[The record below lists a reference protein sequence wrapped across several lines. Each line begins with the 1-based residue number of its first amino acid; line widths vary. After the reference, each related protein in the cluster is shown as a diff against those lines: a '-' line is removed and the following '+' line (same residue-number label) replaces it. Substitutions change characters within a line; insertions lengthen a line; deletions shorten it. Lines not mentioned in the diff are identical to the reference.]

1 MDKGFRQFLTRERA
15 VLMVC
20 IGIALCFWVLN
31 RLSTKFRKTT
41 PVRLE
46 YFTPMGKALRTTPPQ
61 YANVSWQGTGWD
73 LLTGSEPRIALTVET
88 DSIQTFYLRTI
99 AAQQLGNDV
108 FSVSPEQI
116 TVEIEDVA
124 TREIPIEAVAALSF
138 WKGFDLAD
146 DIQLTPSVI
155 IVEGA
160 KSVLENLS
168 SLKTDTLRFQK
179 LKDTVV
185 TTIKLAVIP
194 ILKFSTTEVSAQL
207 AVEQFT
213 EKSLFVPLTVRN
225 APQRLQIF
233 PNKIKLDCTV
243 ALSRYA
249 SLSGENFMAVVDL
262 KNVDVKSKNNTV
274 AIVLLQQPSFVRNV
288 KFSPQSV
295 EFYFEK

>member
-1 MDKGFRQFLTRERA
+1 MDNRIQKFLTRERA

-20 IGIALCFWVLN
+20 ISIALCFWVLN

-41 PVRLE
+41 PIQLE
-46 YFTPMGKALRTTPPQ
+46 YFTPMGKALRMTPPQ

-99 AAQQLGNDV
+99 AAQQLGTDV

-116 TVEIEDVA
+116 TVEIEDI
-124 TREIPIEAVAALSF
+124 TTKSIPVEAVTALSF

-146 DIQLTPSVI
+146 DIQFTPSVI
-155 IVEGA
+155 AVEGA
-160 KSVLENLS
+160 KSVLENLN

-185 TTIKLAVIP
+185 TTIKLAAIP
-194 ILKFSTTEVSAQL
+194 ILKFGKNEVTARL

-249 SLSGENFMAVVDL
+249 SLSGENFTAVVDL

>member
-1 MDKGFRQFLTRERA
+1 MDNRIQKFLTRERA

-20 IGIALCFWVLN
+20 ISIALCFWVLN

-41 PVRLE
+41 PIQLE
-46 YFTPMGKALRTTPPQ
+46 YFTPMGKALRMTPPQ

-116 TVEIEDVA
+116 TVEIEDITTKSV
-124 TREIPIEAVAALSF
+124 PVEAVTALSF

-146 DIQLTPSVI
+146 DIQFTPSVI
-155 IVEGA
+155 AVEGA
-160 KSVLENLS
+160 KSVLENLN

-185 TTIKLAVIP
+185 TTIKLAAIP
-194 ILKFSTTEVSAQL
+194 ILKFGKNEVTARL

-249 SLSGENFMAVVDL
+249 SLSGENFTAVVDL